1 MTSYIDG
8 ISNKMIITTSGASA
22 TSASI
27 SVYYGSAGSINIAGL
42 TLAGTGNLISNS
54 STVAVSIA
62 EGTWYVY
69 IRLTSPSSVV
79 GPLISTASTI
89 TSRGYIHANGFVSYS
104 PTTIASVDS
113 FTLSV
118 SLAGYDTVLS
128 GKAAIYYS
136 LSNNDANPTQIGSA
150 SPITGGG
157 VVTITSLS
165 IIPYNTYYLYGR
177 TISHKNVEGNLFLS
191 AQQITI
197 RGYKHATAIASYTP
211 ITFVDKATTKITLT
225 FTGYDTILSGTA
237 SLYYSSQNNDIN
249 PTQIGNTSYAIVK
262 GITTIPSFFFSK
274 GTYYIYART
283 ISSKLEQGPLL
294 SLAQQLTI
302 RDYTAPSSFTVSVL
316 TTLYTTVSTSIQLNF
331 STADGIASANVIAY
345 YDVASNSANP
355 TQLGSGTVDPSGIAT
370 IFFTLPVAGNFYI
383 YAKVTAPNG
392 TVGNLLVYNT
402 AFITILDRPSSI
414 NFKTFN
420 FASTTDA
427 AAVTTLGPLPTGFS
441 SIAAQAN
448 LTSLKSYYRDINGE
462 WAPISKT
469 LVPPMVRCE
478 YNGLSSVGMNLQAS
492 GYAVIIIQG
501 STYRNDNPSVIWSTY
516 PSPSLTKTAM
526 CSAGGNTYVGPS
538 IAPETAITFVS
549 GINSAGELPHGVT
562 RQTQV
567 TFVNAR
573 VTGES
578 NRWYNGIKE
587 AVATTAFDGS
597 ITQTPSLGAAGGVQL
612 QDFITVH
619 KFSSSMQMS
628 LDSINNTTYTTIG
641 SGTSS
646 TTPYCCTTTTNRSGG
661 ARFAEFAVV
670 TENLASDDL
679 LSLAN
684 DYANKWRVTFAGP
697 TIKTFRLVNTG
708 TASLSI
714 GYFAFGSK
722 SDMSIN
728 LMNNPAYGAATYSV
742 SSGSASSATTW
753 QGSTLRTAP
762 HQIIPAGGYLQI
774 VLNSAIENAG
784 FLQLGLVTFATG
796 AQLVLDINYTS
807 GIWERYDLYY
817 NYGGSVVNTT
827 TTFSDVGSSIT
838 IYAKNGVLMPWK
850 QKYRTNPNEDVTMPY
865 SLPLYNIS
873 REGNISYLNTL
884 SSNLMAVTW
893 DANRAVNWI
902 ISQSR
907 SIGATLTE
915 NQVIVF
921 NQHTDASQQAPGSY
935 FGNLKETYGIS
946 NTGGHNAKSTTD
958 GLYNLSSIEA
968 TRYDYIPLS
977 VQSQY
982 VSYVS
987 RAIDTIDGSV
997 GNRYG
1002 LDYVNHAMAFFDP
1015 VTLQAMNSVI
1025 TKNNERLDT
1034 NMYLR
1039 KSPTGKYF
1047 IGTPRTFDA
1056 GGTVINS
1063 YRGYAGGRLGSQPLN
1078 SAVRS
1083 MFGLTVDDPSFG
1095 NTIDTLDLQKKYTIC
1110 SYVCN
1115 TTMFMSGSAD
1125 IAPIGDAISIFCTNN
1140 GSTTPFVVNLSG
1152 SICTDVVIQLGN
1164 CIRTPA
1170 LGAPPSVFGPPKYK
1184 ALRSCTSSGMA
1195 NSDIVTYPGSYSQE
1209 RIFIFTVVIDTT
1221 VGGTN
1226 FFNDDVTFETYA
1238 KCYVNGKRINTSS
1251 RRTAGGTNYVTCTT
1265 NVGTSPT
1272 SYPSYFAQSSSLT
1285 YGISQVTDM
1294 TVAASGGNPSDSSVI
1309 GSGVKYSTA
1318 SKNSVNSKS
1327 FNSFAVPNSRRKY
1340 APWANTLIMLETKT
1354 ESRSTSIYTS
1364 NDVDTHIAN
1373 LSAKWGIVMA
1383 YRWITIKNIGNVDFR
1398 FGKLGFYGS
1407 ATEAGNDAGA
1417 GTATDP
1423 KTGAYSNIMR
1433 GFTSGVSAITSSAT
1447 IGSGGITAVM
1457 SNPYAWNSAGGA
1469 APAVG
1474 AATCV
1479 TIEPGGYVTID
1490 LGDSITCSHLLFG
1503 NFASTGDVTLSRMT
1517 VNLTPTLPESE
1528 SKGIDVPHVL
1538 KLAGGSGYFG
1548 LYSPEIRADTTAFV
1562 NNSGIHYS
1570 AGVYLLFSSV
1580 WSSVYNPPTSFTYS
1594 VGGTVYVSSQTVVSI
1609 TTSGADATPAA
1620 VAVYASTSQTDPVP
1634 GQILVCASAGLSA
1647 TGSASATCVFPTT
1660 GTYYLFIKATGPN
1673 GTIQSSFVGSS
1684 SSAITI
1690 ISYSLPTSISAA
1702 TIGTLV
1708 VGTSTSAGSQSLTL
1722 NGGGNIG
1729 ALSASNISVYI
1740 GAPGN
1745 CTVTNY
1751 NTSNGVV
1758 SFTAKPTVSGMCMLY
1773 AIITAPI
1780 TGSAQTTSLVY
1791 TGATSQGFFVDV
1803 PSSTYTMPTSF
1814 TYSPTNTYVDVTPSN
1829 MTVTTSGASSATA
1842 PIFVYYGASA
1852 NVTTLSGLTACGS
1865 GTLASNSATISV
1877 TIPSGTWYVYV
1888 TVTSPLGVLGSI
1900 LGTASTLSSRAY
1912 IQAGSISSFTPLVP
1926 VQNANTTFAVTLG
1939 GYDTVAQGTA
1949 SVYYS
1954 ATTSDTN
1961 PTFIG
1966 KAALVSGVVTVTGK
1980 VPLSS
1985 YYLYAR
1991 TASSLSVEGNLVGS
2005 NTILNTR
2012 SYNFPTSV
2020 SFTNLI
2026 NYAPTTFTF
2035 SPADT
2040 LADANVKIY
2049 YHATNVSTQPTQCGS
2064 GIVNANGSANI
2075 TCTFPETAVYVYAL
2089 ITSPAGVDDI
2099 LRCSASSGTPIY
2111 GLKRSIIHSGTL
2123 SPSVSGTIT
2132 FTISPTPISNAN
2144 VKVYYD
2150 TITTSSSP
2158 TQCGTGTSTGNTAT
2172 TSCTIPAGGYYLY
2185 ISLDIDLDKISN
2197 YSTSGPIYLRTEL
2210 QNAVVLSATKTTSGI
2225 PIPDVFVDQT
2235 TARTFYDLTLGGNVS
2250 SYGFIAKFR
2259 DNSDPNGIYNTTHG
2273 SNGSMI
2279 MYTGVSPVNN
2289 TPVAPCR
2296 TANNPSYQFEWIR
2309 WGHTAKVRP
2318 NKFFWYTGSYPE
2330 WQYGSCELWGYT
2342 SKDFVTGA
2350 TMLWSGTI
2358 GPSPSQTS
2366 FAFTGGIGNI
2376 VGWSHYEIRNT
2387 SSATTSWCWAFKLTV
2402 LQY

>member
-8 ISNKMIITTSGASA
+8 ISTTMTINTTGANA
-22 TSASI
+22 TSSI
-27 SVYYGSAGSINIAGL
+27 SVYYGASSGASSITGL
-42 TLAGTGNLISNS
+42 TLAATGSLVSNS
-54 STVAVSIA
+54 VYVSVSIP
-62 EGTWYVY
+62 EGTWYIY
-69 IRLTSPSSVV
+69 IRVSSPSSIV
-79 GPLISTASTI
+79 GPLVCSASTI
-89 TSRGYIHANGFVSYS
+89 TSRGYNHATGFASYS
-104 PTTIASVDS
+104 PTSIISVDS
-113 FTLSV
+113 FTISV
-118 SLAGYDTVLS
+118 SLSGYDTVLS
-128 GKAAIYYS
+128 GTAALYYS
-136 LSNNDANPTQIGSA
+136 LSSTDTNPTQIGSA
-150 SPITGGG
+150 SPIIGG
-157 VVTITSLS
+157 VATITSLS
-165 IIPYNTYYLYGR
+165 TIPYNTYYIYGR
-177 TISHKNVEGNLFLS
+177 TISHKSVPGPLFGGT
-191 AQQITI
+191 QQITF
-197 RGYKHATAIASYTP
+197 RGYKHATAIASYSPT
-211 ITFVDKATTKITLT
+211 TFVDKATSKITLT
-225 FTGYDTILSGTA
+225 FTGYDTVLSGTA
-237 SLYYSSQNNDIN
+237 ALYYSMQNNDPN
-249 PTQIGNTSYAIVK
+249 PTQIGTTSYAIVG
-262 GITTIPSFFFSK
+262 GITTISSFICSAGT

-294 SLAQQLTI
+294 SVAQQITV
-302 RDYTAPSSFTVSVL
+302 RDYTVPSSFTVSLL
-316 TTLYTTVSTSIQLNF
+316 TTLYSTLLSSIQLNF
-331 STADGIASANVIAY
+331 STADGIASANVIVY
-345 YDVASNSANP
+345 YDVASNSINP
-355 TQLGSGTVDPSGIAT
+355 TQFGTGTVGPTGIAT
-370 IFFTLPVAGNFYI
+370 IFGTFPISGNFYI

-392 TVGNLLVYNT
+392 TVGSLLVYNS
-402 AFITILDRPSSI
+402 AYITILDQPSSI

-420 FASTTDA
+420 FASTSDA
-427 AAVTTLGPLPTGFS
+427 AAVTTLGTLPTGFS
-441 SIAAQAN
+441 STAAQTN
-448 LTSLKSYYRDINGE
+448 LTSLRSYYRDINGE
-462 WAPISKT
+462 WAPVSKT
-469 LVPPMVRCE
+469 LVPPMVR
-478 YNGLSSVGMNLQAS
+478 YDSVSTVSVVAMNLQAS

-501 STYRNDNPSVIWSTY
+501 STYRNNNPSVIWSTY
-516 PSPSLTKTAM
+516 PAPSLTKTAM

-549 GINSAGELPHGVT
+549 GINSVGELVNGVT

-567 TFVNAR
+567 KFVNAR
-573 VTGES
+573 VSGES
-578 NRWYNGIKE
+578 DRWYNGIKE
-587 AVATTAFDGS
+587 VVATTDFEAT

-628 LDSINNTTYTTIG
+628 LDSINNTTYTSIG
-641 SGTSS
+641 SGTSN
-646 TTPYCCTTTTNRSGG
+646 TTPYCCTTTTNQSGV

-670 TENLASDDL
+670 TANLASDDL

-684 DYANKWRVTFAGP
+684 DYANKWRVSFAGP

-708 TASLSI
+708 TANLSI
-714 GYFAFGSK
+714 GYFAFGTK
-722 SDMSIN
+722 SDMSVN
-728 LMNNPAYGAATYSV
+728 LMNNPEYGAATYSV
-742 SSGSASSATTW
+742 SSGSASNATTW
-753 QGSTLRTAP
+753 QSATLSTAP

-774 VLNSAIENAG
+774 VLNTAIENAG

-817 NYGGSVVNTT
+817 NYRGAVVNTT
-827 TTFSDVGSSIT
+827 TTFSDIGSSIT

-873 REGNISYLNTL
+873 RESDISYLATV

-893 DANRAVNWI
+893 DANRAVQWT

-915 NQVIVF
+915 NQIINF
-921 NQHTDASQQAPGSY
+921 QQHTDAAQQDPGTS
-935 FGNLKETYGIS
+935 FPNLKECYGVTNLKS
-946 NTGGHNAKSTTD
+946 GNAKSTTD
-958 GLYNLSSIEA
+958 GLYNLGAIEA
-968 TRYDYIPLS
+968 TRYDYIPVS

-987 RAIDTIDGSV
+987 RAIDTTDSST

-1025 TKNNERLDT
+1025 TKNNERHDT

-1047 IGTPRTFDA
+1047 IWTPRTFDNGMIA
-1056 GGTVINS
+1056 ISG
-1063 YRGYAGGRLGSQPLN
+1063 YKGYAGGRIGSQPLT

-1110 SYVCN
+1110 SYVGN
-1115 TTMFMSGSAD
+1115 NTMFMSGTPD
-1125 IAPIGDAISIFCTNN
+1125 TVPIGDAISIFCTND
-1140 GSTTPFVVNLSG
+1140 GTTTPFVVNRSG
-1152 SICTDVVIQLGN
+1152 SICTDVVIQLGH
-1164 CIRTPA
+1164 CIRTPS
-1170 LGAPPSVFGPPKYK
+1170 LTAPGVPSTPFLPPKYK

-1195 NSDIVTYPGSYSQE
+1195 TSDIVTYPGSYSQE

-1221 VGGTN
+1221 VGGAN
-1226 FFNDDVTFETYA
+1226 FFNDDAGFEKYA
-1238 KCYVNGKRINTSS
+1238 KCYINGKRVNTAS

-1272 SYPSYFAQSSSLT
+1272 TYPSYFAQSSSLT

-1294 TVAASGGNPSDSSVI
+1294 TVSASGGNPSNSTLI
-1309 GSGVKYSTA
+1309 GPGVKYSTA
-1318 SKNSVNSKS
+1318 SKNSANSKS
-1327 FNSFAVPNSRRKY
+1327 FSSFALPNSRRKF
-1340 APWANTLIMLETKT
+1340 APWANMLIMLETKT
-1354 ESRSTSIYTS
+1354 ESRSTTVYTS

-1383 YRWITIKNIGNVDFR
+1383 YRWITIKNIGTVDFR
-1398 FGKLGFYGS
+1398 FGRLNFYGS
-1407 ATEAGNDAGA
+1407 NLECISDAG
-1417 GTATDP
+1417 GNQTDQ
-1423 KTGAYSNIMR
+1423 KTGASMNIMR
-1433 GFTSGVSAITSSAT
+1433 GFTTGVSATTSSAT
-1447 IGSGGITAVM
+1447 IGSNGITAVLSSDVN
-1457 SNPYAWNSAGGA
+1457 SNSGSVPGA
-1469 APAVG
+1469 AD
-1474 AATCV
+1474 ATLV
-1479 TIEPGGYVTID
+1479 TIQPGGWITID
-1490 LGDSITCSHLLFG
+1490 LSDPITCSHLTFG
-1503 NFASTGDVTLSRMT
+1503 KFGSTGDVTLARMS
-1517 VNLTPTLPESE
+1517 VDLTPTLPENE
-1528 SKGIDVPHVL
+1528 NKGTPVTHIL
-1538 KLAGGSGYFG
+1538 KGAYPNCLPGNGQFP
-1548 LYSPEIRADTTAFV
+1548 LFSPEYRTDTMAFLT
-1562 NNSGIHYS
+1562 NAGAHLNSYGT
-1570 AGVYLLFSSV
+1570 YLLFSSV

-1594 VGGTVYVSSQTVVSI
+1594 VSGTVYVGSSVVSI

-1684 SSAITI
+1684 SSAITVVT
-1690 ISYSLPTSISAA
+1690 YSLPTSISAA
-1702 TIGTLV
+1702 TIGSSLV
-1708 VGTSTSAGSQSLTL
+1708 VGTSTGAGTQSLTL
-1722 NGGGNIG
+1722 SGGGNIG
-1729 ALSASNISVYI
+1729 ALSAANISVYI

-1773 AIITAPI
+1773 AIITAPT
-1780 TGSAQTTSLVY
+1780 TGSTQTTSLVY

-1803 PSSTYTMPTSF
+1803 TGSTYTMPTSF
-1814 TYSPTNTYVDVTPSN
+1814 TSYTPTNTYVDVTPSN
-1829 MTVTTSGASSATA
+1829 MTVTTSGSNASVA
-1842 PIFVYYGASA
+1842 IVVYYGASA
-1852 NVTTLSGLTACGS
+1852 SMTTLSGLTACGS
-1865 GTLASNSATISV
+1865 GTLTSNSATVSV
-1877 TIPSGTWYVYV
+1877 AIPSGTWYVYV
-1888 TVTSPLGVLGSI
+1888 TVTSPLGVLSPI
-1900 LGTASTLSSRAY
+1900 IGTASTLLSRAY

-1991 TASSLSVEGNLVGS
+1991 TASSLSVQGNLIGS
-2005 NTILNTR
+2005 NTVLNTR

-2049 YHATNVSTQPTQCGS
+2049 YHATNSSTLPTQCGS

-2075 TCTFPETAVYVYAL
+2075 TCDFPATAVYVYAL

-2099 LRCSASSGTPIY
+2099 LRCSTSSGTAIY
-2111 GLKRSIIHSGTL
+2111 
-2123 SPSVSGTIT
+2123 
-2132 FTISPTPISNAN
+2132 
-2144 VKVYYD
+2144 
-2150 TITTSSSP
+2150 
-2158 TQCGTGTSTGNTAT
+2158 
-2172 TSCTIPAGGYYLY
+2172 
-2185 ISLDIDLDKISN
+2185 
-2197 YSTSGPIYLRTEL
+2197 
-2210 QNAVVLSATKTTSGI
+2210 
-2225 PIPDVFVDQT
+2225 
-2235 TARTFYDLTLGGNVS
+2235 
-2250 SYGFIAKFR
+2250 
-2259 DNSDPNGIYNTTHG
+2259 
-2273 SNGSMI
+2273 
-2279 MYTGVSPVNN
+2279 
-2289 TPVAPCR
+2289 
-2296 TANNPSYQFEWIR
+2296 
-2309 WGHTAKVRP
+2309 
-2318 NKFFWYTGSYPE
+2318 
-2330 WQYGSCELWGYT
+2330 
-2342 SKDFVTGA
+2342 
-2350 TMLWSGTI
+2350 
-2358 GPSPSQTS
+2358 
-2366 FAFTGGIGNI
+2366 
-2376 VGWSHYEIRNT
+2376 
-2387 SSATTSWCWAFKLTV
+2387 
-2402 LQY
+2402 

>member
-8 ISNKMIITTSGASA
+8 ISNTMIINTSGASA

-27 SVYYGSAGSINIAGL
+27 SVYYGSAGAINIAGL
-42 TLAGTGNLISNS
+42 TLAGTGNLVSNS

-62 EGTWYVY
+62 EGTWSVY

-89 TSRGYIHANGFVSYS
+89 TSRGYNHANGFVSYS

-113 FTLSV
+113 FTISV

-211 ITFVDKATTKITLT
+211 TTFVDKATTKITLT

-237 SLYYSSQNNDIN
+237 ALYYSIQNNDIN

-283 ISSKLEQGPLL
+283 ISSKLEKGPLL
-294 SLAQQLTI
+294 SFAQQLTI

-420 FASTTDA
+420 FASTIDA
-427 AAVTTLGPLPTGFS
+427 AAVTTLGTLPTGFS
-441 SIAAQAN
+441 SIAAQTN

-478 YNGLSSVGMNLQAS
+478 YNGVSSVNMNLQAS
-492 GYAVIIIQG
+492 GYAVIIIQA
-501 STYRNDNPSVIWSTY
+501 STYNNNNPSVIWSTY
-516 PSPSLTKTAM
+516 PAPSFSKTPM
-526 CSAGGNTYVGPS
+526 CSVGGNTYVGPS
-538 IAPETAITFVS
+538 IAPESAITFVD
-549 GINSAGELPHGVT
+549 GINSTGELPHGVI

-567 TFVNAR
+567 SFFVSMVAR
-573 VTGES
+573 EIS
-578 NRWYNGIKE
+578 RWYNGIKSTGISAFE
-587 AVATTAFDGS
+587 AT

-619 KFSSSMQMS
+619 QFSSSMQMS

-641 SGTSS
+641 SGVGN
-646 TTPYCCTTTTNRSGG
+646 TPYCCTTTTNRSGG

-670 TENLASDDL
+670 TANLASDDL

-684 DYANKWRVTFAGP
+684 DYANRWRVSFAGP

-708 TASLSI
+708 TANLSI
-714 GYFAFGSK
+714 GYFAFGTK
-722 SDMSIN
+722 SDMSVNLIN
-728 LMNNPAYGAATYSV
+728 NSEYGAAVYTLSTG
-742 SSGSASSATTW
+742 GSTSTSTIW

-796 AQLVLDINYTS
+796 AELVLDINYTS
-807 GIWERYDLYY
+807 GVWERYDLYY

-893 DANRAVNWI
+893 DSNRAVQWT

-907 SIGATLTE
+907 TIGATLTE
-915 NQVIVF
+915 NQILNF
-921 NQHTDASQQAPGSY
+921 NQHSDASQQSPGSY
-935 FGNLKETYGIS
+935 FTSMKESYGIS

-958 GLYNLSSIEA
+958 GLYNLGAIET

-987 RAIDTIDGSV
+987 RAINTLDSSV
-997 GNRYG
+997 ANRYG
-1002 LDYVNHAMAFFDP
+1002 LDFVNTSMAIFDP
-1015 VTLQAMNSVI
+1015 VTLQSMYSIVLR
-1025 TKNNERLDT
+1025 NNERIDVNL
-1034 NMYLR
+1034 YLR

-1047 IGTPRTFDA
+1047 IGTPKTFGVGD
-1056 GGTVINS
+1056 VIN
-1063 YRGYAGGRLGSQPLN
+1063 GYKGWTNIRMGAQPLN
-1078 SAVRS
+1078 SALRS

-1115 TTMFMSGSAD
+1115 NTMFMSGGAD
-1125 IAPIGDAISIFCTNN
+1125 TVPIGEAISIFCTNMGN
-1140 GSTTPFVVNLSG
+1140 TTPFVVNLSG
-1152 SICTDVVIQLGN
+1152 STCTEVHIQLGN

-1170 LGAPPSVFGPPKYK
+1170 LGGPPSFAPPKYK
-1184 ALRSCTSSGMA
+1184 ALRSCTSSGMTI
-1195 NSDIVTYPGSYSQE
+1195 NDIVTYPGSYSQE

-1221 VGGTN
+1221 VGGAN
-1226 FFNDDVTFETYA
+1226 SFNNDAEFETYA
-1238 KCYVNGKRINTSS
+1238 KCYINGKRINTSS
-1251 RRTAGGTNYVTCTT
+1251 RRTTIGANYVTCTT

-1272 SYPSYFAQSSSLT
+1272 SYPPYFAQSSSLT

-1294 TVAASGGNPSDSSVI
+1294 VPNASGGNPADGTAV

-1318 SKNSVNSKS
+1318 SKNSANSKS
-1327 FNSFAVPNSRRKY
+1327 FNSFGVPNGRRKQTPY
-1340 APWANTLIMLETKT
+1340 GNTVIMLETKT

-1383 YRWITIKNIGNVDFR
+1383 YRWITIKNIGTVDFR

-1407 ATEAGNDAGA
+1407 AAEAGNDAGA

-1457 SNPYAWNSAGGA
+1457 SNPYPWNSAGGA

-1479 TIEPGGYVTID
+1479 TIQPGGYVTID

-1562 NNSGIHYS
+1562 NGSGLHYS

-1594 VGGTVYVSSQTVVSI
+1594 VGGTVYVASQTVVSI
-1609 TTSGADATPAA
+1609 TTSGADTTVAA
-1620 VAVYASTSQTDPVP
+1620 VAVYASTNQTDPVP

-1647 TGSASATCVFPTT
+1647 TGLASAICVFPST

-1684 SSAITI
+1684 SSGITVS
-1690 ISYSLPTSISAA
+1690 SYSLPVSISTA
-1702 TIGTLV
+1702 TIGSSLV
-1708 VGTSTSAGSQSLTL
+1708 VGTTTGVGSQSLTL
-1722 NGGGNIG
+1722 SGGGNIG
-1729 ALSASNISVYI
+1729 ALSAANISVYI

-1780 TGSAQTTSLVY
+1780 TGSTQTTSLVY

-1803 PSSTYTMPTSF
+1803 SSSTYTMPTSF
-1814 TYSPTNTYVDVTPSN
+1814 TSYTPGSGYVDGNPTV
-1829 MTVTTSGASSATA
+1829 MTVNTSGASSATA
-1842 PIFVYYGASA
+1842 PIVVYYGASSGA
-1852 NVTTLSGLTACGS
+1852 TTLSGLTLCGS
-1865 GTLASNSATISV
+1865 GNLVSNSASV
-1877 TIPSGTWYVYV
+1877 TVSIPTGTWYIYIR
-1888 TVTSPLGVLGSI
+1888 VTSALGGLGPI
-1900 LGTASTLSSRAY
+1900 LQNASTLTSRTY
-1912 IQAGSISSFTPLVP
+1912 VQAGSISSFTPLVP
-1926 VQNANTTFAVTLG
+1926 VENANTTFAVTLG
-1939 GYDTVAQGTA
+1939 GYDTGSAGTA

-1954 ATTSDTN
+1954 STTSDTN
-1961 PTFIG
+1961 PIFIG

-1980 VPLSS
+1980 VPINS

-1991 TASSLSVEGNLVGS
+1991 SASLSSVQGGLLGS
-2005 NTILNTR
+2005 STVLNTR

-2020 SFTNLI
+2020 SFTELVNSG
-2026 NYAPTTFTF
+2026 PTTFTF
-2035 SPADT
+2035 SPADG

-2049 YHATNVSTQPTQCGS
+2049 YHATNSSILPTHCGS
-2064 GIVNANGSANI
+2064 GIVSANGSASI
-2075 TCTFPETAVYVYAL
+2075 TCTFPTTAVYVYAL
-2089 ITSPAGVDDI
+2089 ITSPAGVDDT
-2099 LRCSASSGTPIY
+2099 LRCSASSGTALDYAKVLLLPA
-2111 GLKRSIIHSGTL
+2111 
-2123 SPSVSGTIT
+2123 
-2132 FTISPTPISNAN
+2132 TPILVSN
-2144 VKVYYD
+2144 
-2150 TITTSSSP
+2150 TP
-2158 TQCGTGTSTGNTAT
+2158 T
-2172 TSCTIPAGGYYLY
+2172 Y
-2185 ISLDIDLDKISN
+2185 
-2197 YSTSGPIYLRTEL
+2197 E
-2210 QNAVVLSATKTTSGI
+2210 VVVPLAKAL
-2225 PIPDVFVDQT
+2225 PLW
-2235 TARTFYDLTLGGNVS
+2235 DLTLGTAAGVYPD
-2250 SYGFIAKFR
+2250 YGWTATYGYSGTFR
-2259 DNSDPNGIYNTTHG
+2259 DTTKTAGRTHFYSPAVYGAYTRGNISCTINLGPTSTCPLCPNGFGPIYEYRG
-2273 SNGSMI
+2273 D
-2279 MYTGVSPVNN
+2279 P
-2289 TPVAPCR
+2289 
-2296 TANNPSYQFEWIR
+2296 TAQFDYYR
-2309 WGHTAKVRP
+2309 WGYNFPMRP
-2318 NKFFWYTGSYPE
+2318 NKIWYRTV
-2330 WQYGSCELWGYT
+2330 QYGGTSTTVNASIILRGYPDSSFNDADSYVLYNGPIT
-2342 SKDFVTGA
+2342 DRDSNASQGNYFTFNNPAISGNTTG
-2350 TMLWSGTI
+2350 WKYYQI
-2358 GPSPSQTS
+2358 K
-2366 FAFTGGIGNI
+2366 
-2376 VGWSHYEIRNT
+2376 NT
-2387 SSATTSWCWAFKLTV
+2387 SPTNAGFTCLTMNF
-2402 LQY
+2402 LLSL